1 MTTQVQIVSAG
12 GYAYRFNPDTQ
23 PRTADRL
30 RAIMRARVVDEL
42 TGQPMTSRL
51 TVTTPLPGLRC
62 GARPGGIVGLV
73 GRPGRLYP
81 ALAGT
86 PATLEMTVA
95 AARYLPRR
103 LVATLGP
110 QPGFPDAFEPHDA
123 GDVGMHRAAL
133 RLRGR
138 VVRDNGLARQ
148 PLAGAD
154 VRLSGVWP
162 TFPPANVDVD
172 SVMQPP
178 DVVSLSAGLYA
189 TRTAGTDRLRRRT
202 LGIVP
207 GTQKV
212 LLQRAGAGERRVH
225 LSDRVNLNAGT
236 LLALDPNHPELAE
249 YIVIAAADGAS
260 TPDQPAT
267 ITLDY
272 PLRHNHASGAFA
284 IRATLQASGADNA
297 LDRDA
302 IPGDQTVFCAALN
315 GVVDGGVVEIH
326 GSGDPEY
333 HRAALYSTVTDA
345 DGYFRLPPIAR
356 VARLRL
362 EADRADLAQPQTL
375 DASPDYDFAEQRFDI
390 IVP

>member
-1 MTTQVQIVSAG
+1 MTTPVQIVSAG

-23 PRTADRL
+23 PRAADRL
-30 RAIMRARVVDEL
+30 RAVMRARMVDEL
-42 TGQPMTSRL
+42 TGQPMASRL
-51 TVTTPLPGLRC
+51 SVTTPLPGLRS
-62 GARPGGIVGLV
+62 GIRPGGIAGLI
-73 GRPGRLYP
+73 GHPGRLYP
-81 ALAGT
+81 GLAG
-86 PATLEMTVA
+86 AQVTLEMTVA

-110 QPGFPDAFEPHDA
+110 QPGFPDAFDPHDA
-123 GDVGMHRAAL
+123 GDVAMHRAAL

-138 VVRDNGLARQ
+138 IVRDNGLERQ

-154 VRLSGVWP
+154 VRLLGVWP
-162 TFPPANVDVD
+162 VFPPANVDVD
-172 SVMQPP
+172 SVMQPS
-178 DVVSLSAGLYA
+178 DLVSLTAGLYA
-189 TRTAGTDRLRRRT
+189 ARTAGTDRLRRRT

-212 LLQRAGAGERRVH
+212 LLKRAAAGDRRVR

-236 LLALDPNHPELAE
+236 LLALDANHPNLAE
-249 YIVIAAADGAS
+249 YIMIAAVDGAS

-267 ITLDY
+267 ITLNY
-272 PLRHNHASGAFA
+272 PLRHSHAPDAFA

-297 LDRDA
+297 LNRDA
-302 IPGDQTVFCAALN
+302 IAGDQTVFCVALS

-333 HRAALYSTVTDA
+333 HRAVLYSTVADA

-362 EADRADLAQPQTL
+362 EADRADLAEARTL
-375 DASPDYDFAEQRFDI
+375 DVSPDYDFAEQRLDI
-390 IVP
+390 LVP